1 MYSPPYSIGGHRSI
15 SHENRSVSRENR
27 SVARQI
33 TRQLSQDRTPRNMSH
48 GTFHRSSSQS
58 YGNSKDA
65 SRSDPRRRS
74 HSISHQVSRTISHDP
89 TCDICNDATSC
100 DKCRQGS
107 VGTSHSSSSDI
118 SRTFSHTMP
127 QSTSYTTYS
136 GGDSRIGSGDF
147 SKSFSQSLL
156 YGGSSHKDHEGSSN
170 DASNAMAESYSR
182 DFPQSTSYA
191 TRGGDSHHDSTDF
204 SQGRR
209 QSFLQSFHRSSYD
222 GHGDVPKALNF
233 APKSSSHMVSESFSP
248 DLPQSPSWEIRTDFN
263 PHGSGNNDTSHEA
276 CCDIC
281 SGGSSSSS
289 NEASNHVTH
298 VARDGGGGGGGGF
311 YEDWSNHSH
320 RPQSPTHD
328 RAHNIS
334 GIIVGDRSNKVTGDA
349 HKHKTRD
356 VDGPTSNTSGK
367 VSTTTHITSNNG
379 TPNVSGNTSPQ
390 GHPKRHDGPHGA
402 SRDVTNNN
410 SREQTDGSH
419 VVHHNHEHR
428 PSPKG
433 FLQGITEDS
442 ESTRSHSNESHS
454 HHHHHSKHSHRDG
467 GHNTVSGNPGSERNN
482 TTISHHNVPGS
493 NTHEHGHGHNHG
505 SHTITNTSRQ
515 NDTTNSRNDVPS
527 NNSSSQPGHTHG
539 GHTIINNSSTTNDTT
554 RSYNDVP
561 GNNSRPDGHNHNYTN
576 TDTSSWN
583 KDTTKTHHNVPGN
596 DPSPDHSHGGYTVIT
611 NSSGGGKDRPRSYQ
625 IAPGTTSILE
635 HGHNGKT
642 TTTTSSGNPKITGS
656 HKDMTGDTPHPGK
669 HHHTPSTGL
678 NGHPPVLHTT
688 EPTIPQKPSSQGPP
702 QLALPREVPQPA
714 TSRPSTSKGV
724 PSLPPISQLTA
735 SREVPPQPS
744 TSYPSTSQRVP
755 SQPLDS
761 QPPTSQVPS
770 SQAPPQ
776 AVAMQRSTGP
786 PPQGPPQEPP
796 TQPPAPR
803 EQPQGSP
810 PPGTSSHYVPEKD
823 PFNGPTYSE
832 TSHDHGES
840 DEHRRV
846 GKPITRHGWRRFLYG
861 WMIHIPAIILTAIIL
876 WLASRERYWYG
887 LTGPSRVRLSPKG
900 VEVFLLFAFK
910 IYEIFVILSLSAMAI
925 SMFRRRLIGGGVR
938 LGFLTGAYRVGD
950 FRYIFS
956 LPFWRHGFLSLSFWE
971 MMLALFVLF
980 ATIFSLLL
988 LPAAGALLL
997 PSLQWY
1003 GMNHNKAFG
1012 GVSAP
1017 LLYQTQ
1023 PDQVWPTLFTDGA
1036 PWNNTPVCV
1045 EAEGIYNAA
1054 CPAGGFTTV
1063 WNWAKGYSTTGLQ
1076 DTVTFSS
1083 PSTNLSRQLMVT
1095 EVTADSDTRD
1105 PPVLSTTP
1113 SHHFNINFGL
1123 VKNYIENGNTITEDD
1138 SQYRL
1143 STRRVNAQNPDSS
1156 SPIYQPFIQSLCN
1169 VVPKSDVIA
1178 NNGSLVYPI
1187 SSLNCFGDA
1196 TCLQMKR
1203 ASPARSL
1210 DVSAWDSEECHLQ
1223 LITTDFFVF
1232 QNGTPIIEVAGQL
1245 PDVNGDYRK
1254 DRLFSCTMLATWVA
1268 AEVSTDSSECGALV
1282 SDLNDPETM
1291 IETYQKASFSGNSEG
1306 YVMKFDPSWFQY
1318 LSPVSFA
1325 SSVAF
1330 NGSDA
1335 LRYYNPPESLVRNFV
1350 DAEVA
1355 QNITNPRITNS
1366 TIDSARAEVFLAKVF
1381 GVYLTDAIARTG
1393 SSSTALIRSES
1404 GQSANQLP
1412 VANSNVQ
1419 SNVHFSIKGGTPA
1432 NETTGPTVVK
1442 HISGRAAQDDL
1453 LSESM
1458 GFDFGVE
1465 RYGWGTGKPSRALA
1479 FGKAI
1484 LYMYLAVLILYL
1496 LTVIGGLILE
1506 LCGLYPNMRVLS
1518 IVPWWDLQ
1526 GLLVLAMRTP
1536 PPGDGDFA
1544 DAGAGI
1550 TSSHLWKKRVRAMA
1564 DLEHNVQLVY
1574 NDDTV
1579 RDELDKTGKV
1589 KYF

>member
-1 MYSPPYSIGGHRSI
+1 
-15 SHENRSVSRENR
+15 
-27 SVARQI
+27 
-33 TRQLSQDRTPRNMSH
+33 MSH
-48 GTFHRSSSQS
+48 GTSHRSSSQS

-107 VGTSHSSSSDI
+107 IGTSHSSSSDV

-170 DASNAMAESYSR
+170 NASNAMAESYSR

-204 SQGRR
+204 SPGRR

-298 VARDGGGGGGGGF
+298 VSRDGGGGGGGGF

-334 GIIVGDRSNKVTGDA
+334 GIIVGDRSKKVTGDA

-356 VDGPTSNTSGK
+356 VDGPTSNTSGN
-367 VSTTTHITSNNG
+367 VSTTTHTTSNNG
-379 TPNVSGNTSPQ
+379 TPNVSGNTSTH
-390 GHPKRHDGPHGA
+390 GHPKRHGGPHGA

-410 SREQTDGSH
+410 SREQTD
-419 VVHHNHEHR
+419 E
-428 PSPKG
+428 
-433 FLQGITEDS
+433 
-442 ESTRSHSNESHS
+442 
-454 HHHHHSKHSHRDG
+454 
-467 GHNTVSGNPGSERNN
+467 
-482 TTISHHNVPGS
+482 
-493 NTHEHGHGHNHG
+493 
-505 SHTITNTSRQ
+505 
-515 NDTTNSRNDVPS
+515 
-527 NNSSSQPGHTHG
+527 
-539 GHTIINNSSTTNDTT
+539 
-554 RSYNDVP
+554 
-561 GNNSRPDGHNHNYTN
+561 
-576 TDTSSWN
+576 
-583 KDTTKTHHNVPGN
+583 
-596 DPSPDHSHGGYTVIT
+596 
-611 NSSGGGKDRPRSYQ
+611 
-625 IAPGTTSILE
+625 
-635 HGHNGKT
+635 
-642 TTTTSSGNPKITGS
+642 
-656 HKDMTGDTPHPGK
+656 
-669 HHHTPSTGL
+669 
-678 NGHPPVLHTT
+678 
-688 EPTIPQKPSSQGPP
+688 
-702 QLALPREVPQPA
+702 
-714 TSRPSTSKGV
+714 
-724 PSLPPISQLTA
+724 
-735 SREVPPQPS
+735 
-744 TSYPSTSQRVP
+744 
-755 SQPLDS
+755 
-761 QPPTSQVPS
+761 
-770 SQAPPQ
+770 
-776 AVAMQRSTGP
+776 
-786 PPQGPPQEPP
+786 
-796 TQPPAPR
+796 
-803 EQPQGSP
+803 
-810 PPGTSSHYVPEKD
+810 GTSSHYVPEKD

-846 GKPITRHGWRRFLYG
+846 GKPITRHGWRRFLHG

-1083 PSTNLSRQLMVT
+1083 PSTNLSRQLMIT
-1095 EVTADSDTRD
+1095 EVTGDPDTRD

-1178 NNGSLVYPI
+1178 NNGSLVYPM

-1268 AEVSTDSSECGALV
+1268 AEVSTDSSECGGLV

-1355 QNITNPRITNS
+1355 QNITNTRITNS

-1412 VANSNVQ
+1412 VVNSNVQ
-1419 SNVHFSIKGGTPA
+1419 SNVHFNIKGGTPA

-1442 HISGRAAQDDL
+1442 HISSRAAQDDL

-1465 RYGWGTGKPSRALA
+1465 RYGWGTGKPSRALE

-1484 LYMYLAVLILYL
+1484 LYMYFAVLILYL
-1496 LTVIGGLILE
+1496 LTVMAGLILE

-1536 PPGDGDFA
+1536 RPGDGDFA

>member
-48 GTFHRSSSQS
+48 GTSHRSSSQS

-107 VGTSHSSSSDI
+107 VGTSHSSSSDV

-191 TRGGDSHHDSTDF
+191 TRGGNSHHDSTDF

-263 PHGSGNNDTSHEA
+263 RHGSGNNDTSHEA

-281 SGGSSSSS
+281 SGGSSSIS

-298 VARDGGGGGGGGF
+298 VSRDGGGGGGGGF
-311 YEDWSNHSH
+311 CEDWSNHSH

-367 VSTTTHITSNNG
+367 VSITTHTTSNNG
-379 TPNVSGNTSPQ
+379 TPNVSGNTSTH
-390 GHPKRHDGPHGA
+390 GHPKRHDGPHVA

-410 SREQTDGSH
+410 SREQTDGGH

-482 TTISHHNVPGS
+482 TAISHHNVTGS

-505 SHTITNTSRQ
+505 THTITNTSRQ
-515 NDTTNSRNDVPS
+515 NDTTNSRNEVPS
-527 NNSSSQPGHTHG
+527 NSSSSQRGHTHG

-561 GNNSRPDGHNHNYTN
+561 GNNTRPDGHNHNYTN

-583 KDTTKTHHNVPGN
+583 KETTKTHHNVPGN

-611 NSSGGGKDRPRSYQ
+611 NSSGGGYLLNRWILNLQLPKYHRLRRHLKQSPCQDQQDLHLKGRPKSLLL
-625 IAPGTTSILE
+625 S
-635 HGHNGKT
+635 
-642 TTTTSSGNPKITGS
+642 
-656 HKDMTGDTPHPGK
+656 
-669 HHHTPSTGL
+669 
-678 NGHPPVLHTT
+678 
-688 EPTIPQKPSSQGPP
+688 P
-702 QLALPREVPQPA
+702 QLLEDSP
-714 TSRPSTSKGV
+714 KG
-724 PSLPPISQLTA
+724 PH
-735 SREVPPQPS
+735 
-744 TSYPSTSQRVP
+744 
-755 SQPLDS
+755 
-761 QPPTSQVPS
+761 
-770 SQAPPQ
+770 
-776 AVAMQRSTGP
+776 
-786 PPQGPPQEPP
+786 PQEPP
-796 TQPPAPR
+796 PTTFLRRIPSTAQLTVRPAMTT
-803 EQPQGSP
+803 ENQ
-810 PPGTSSHYVPEKD
+810 TS
-823 PFNGPTYSE
+823 
-832 TSHDHGES
+832 
-840 DEHRRV
+840 
-846 GKPITRHGWRRFLYG
+846 
-861 WMIHIPAIILTAIIL
+861 TAE
-876 WLASRERYWYG
+876 ERYWYG
-887 LTGPSRVRLSPKG
+887 LAGPSRVRLSPKG

-1083 PSTNLSRQLMVT
+1083 PSTNLSRQLMIT

-1123 VKNYIENGNTITEDD
+1123 VKNYMENGNTITEDD

-1282 SDLNDPETM
+1282 SDLNDPKAM
-1291 IETYQKASFSGNSEG
+1291 IETYQKTSFSGNSEG

-1366 TIDSARAEVFLAKVF
+1366 TIDSTRAEVFLAKVF

-1412 VANSNVQ
+1412 VVNSNVQ
-1419 SNVHFSIKGGTPA
+1419 SNVHFNIKGGTTA
-1432 NETTGPTVVK
+1432 NETTGPTIVK
-1442 HISGRAAQDDL
+1442 HINARAAQDDL

-1465 RYGWGTGKPSRALA
+1465 RYGWGTGKPSRALE

-1484 LYMYLAVLILYL
+1484 LYMYFAVLILYL
-1496 LTVIGGLILE
+1496 LTVMGGLILE

-1544 DAGAGI
+1544 DAGAGV
-1550 TSSHLWKKRVRAMA
+1550 TSSHVWKKRVRAMA
-1564 DLEHNVQLVY
+1564 DLEHNVRLVY

>member
-48 GTFHRSSSQS
+48 GTSHRSSSQS

-156 YGGSSHKDHEGSSN
+156 YGGSSHKEHGGSSN
-170 DASNAMAESYSR
+170 DNSNAMTESYSR

-191 TRGGDSHHDSTDF
+191 TRSGDSHHDSTDF

-222 GHGDVPKALNF
+222 GHGDVPKALNY
-233 APKSSSHMVSESFSP
+233 APKNSSHLVSESFSP
-248 DLPQSPSWEIRTDFN
+248 DLPQSPSWEIRTDIN
-263 PHGSGNNDTSHEA
+263 RHGSSNDTSHEA

-281 SGGSSSSS
+281 SGGSS
-289 NEASNHVTH
+289 
-298 VARDGGGGGGGGF
+298 
-311 YEDWSNHSH
+311 
-320 RPQSPTHD
+320 
-328 RAHNIS
+328 NIS
-334 GIIVGDRSNKVTGDA
+334 GITVGDRSAKVTGDA
-349 HKHKTRD
+349 PKHKTRG
-356 VDGPTSNTSGK
+356 VDGPTGNTSGK
-367 VSTTTHITSNNG
+367 VSTTTHTTSNNAP
-379 TPNVSGNTSPQ
+379 TNVFGNTST
-390 GHPKRHDGPHGA
+390 HDHTARHDGPHGA
-402 SRDVTNNN
+402 SREVTNNN
-410 SREQTDGSH
+410 SREQTTGGH
-419 VVHHNHEHR
+419 VGHHNHEHR
-428 PSPKG
+428 PAPKG

-442 ESTRSHSNESHS
+442 ESNRSHSNGSHI
-454 HHHHHSKHSHRDG
+454 HHHSKHSHRDG
-467 GHNTVSGNPGSERNN
+467 DHGTVSGNPGSERSN
-482 TTISHHNVPGS
+482 TTNSHHNVPTS
-493 NTHEHGHGHNHG
+493 NTHQHGHGHNHG

-515 NDTTNSRNDVPS
+515 NDTTKSRNDVTG
-527 NNSSSQPGHTHG
+527 NNSSFQHGHTHG
-539 GHTIINNSSTTNDTT
+539 GHTIINNSSTNNDTT
-554 RSYNDVP
+554 RSFNDVLGSNP
-561 GNNSRPDGHNHNYTN
+561 RPDGHDHNYTN
-576 TDTSSWN
+576 IDTSSWN

-596 DPSPDHSHGGYTVIT
+596 NPSPDHSHSGHTVII
-611 NSSGGGKDRPRSYQ
+611 NSSGGKDRPRSYQ
-625 IAPGTTSILE
+625 IAPGTITSSE
-635 HGHNGKT
+635 PGHNGKT
-642 TTTTSSGNPKITGS
+642 TSSHTDI
-656 HKDMTGDTPHPGK
+656 TGDTPHSGK

-678 NGHPPVLHTT
+678 NGHPTVLHTS
-688 EPTIPQKPSSQGPP
+688 EPTVPQKPSSQRPP
-702 QLALPREVPQPA
+702 QLALGREVPQPA

-724 PSLPPISQLTA
+724 PSLPLISQLTA

-744 TSYPSTSQRVP
+744 TSYPSTSQGVP
-755 SQPLDS
+755 SQPLES

-776 AVAMQRSTGP
+776 AVSMQRSTGP

-796 TQPPAPR
+796 TQPPASR
-803 EQPQGSP
+803 GQPQGSP
-810 PPGTSSHYVPEKD
+810 PQGTSSHYVHEKD
-823 PFNGPTYSE
+823 RFNSPTFSE
-832 TSHDHGES
+832 TSHNHRES

-846 GKPITRHGWRRFLYG
+846 GKPITRHGWRRFLNG

-887 LTGPSRVRLSPKG
+887 LAGPSRVRLSPKG

-971 MMLALFVLF
+971 TMLALFVLF

-1003 GMNHNKAFG
+1003 DMNHNKAFG

-1036 PWNNTPVCV
+1036 PWNNTSVCV

-1054 CPAGGFTTV
+1054 CPGGGFTTV

-1083 PSTNLSRQLMVT
+1083 PSTNLSRQLMIT
-1095 EVTADSDTRD
+1095 KVTADPDTRD

-1268 AEVSTDSSECGALV
+1268 ADVSTDSSECGGLV

-1291 IETYQKASFSGNSEG
+1291 IETYQKTSFSGNSEG

-1412 VANSNVQ
+1412 VVNSNVQ

-1432 NETTGPTVVK
+1432 NETTGSTVVK
-1442 HISGRAAQDDL
+1442 HISARAAQDDL

-1465 RYGWGTGKPSRALA
+1465 RYGWGTGKPSRALE

-1484 LYMYLAVLILYL
+1484 LYMYFAVLILYL

-1544 DAGAGI
+1544 DAGAGV
-1550 TSSHLWKKRVRAMA
+1550 TSSHVWRKRVRAKA

-1579 RDELDKTGKV
+1579 RD
-1589 KYF
+1589 

>member
-1 MYSPPYSIGGHRSI
+1 
-15 SHENRSVSRENR
+15 
-27 SVARQI
+27 
-33 TRQLSQDRTPRNMSH
+33 MSH
-48 GTFHRSSSQS
+48 GTSHRSSSQS

-107 VGTSHSSSSDI
+107 VGTSHSSSSDV

-191 TRGGDSHHDSTDF
+191 TRGENSHHDSTDF

-209 QSFLQSFHRSSYD
+209 QSFLQSFHRS
-222 GHGDVPKALNF
+222 
-233 APKSSSHMVSESFSP
+233 
-248 DLPQSPSWEIRTDFN
+248 
-263 PHGSGNNDTSHEA
+263 
-276 CCDIC
+276 
-281 SGGSSSSS
+281 
-289 NEASNHVTH
+289 
-298 VARDGGGGGGGGF
+298 
-311 YEDWSNHSH
+311 
-320 RPQSPTHD
+320 
-328 RAHNIS
+328 
-334 GIIVGDRSNKVTGDA
+334 
-349 HKHKTRD
+349 
-356 VDGPTSNTSGK
+356 
-367 VSTTTHITSNNG
+367 
-379 TPNVSGNTSPQ
+379 
-390 GHPKRHDGPHGA
+390 
-402 SRDVTNNN
+402 
-410 SREQTDGSH
+410 
-419 VVHHNHEHR
+419 
-428 PSPKG
+428 
-433 FLQGITEDS
+433 
-442 ESTRSHSNESHS
+442 
-454 HHHHHSKHSHRDG
+454 
-467 GHNTVSGNPGSERNN
+467 
-482 TTISHHNVPGS
+482 
-493 NTHEHGHGHNHG
+493 
-505 SHTITNTSRQ
+505 
-515 NDTTNSRNDVPS
+515 
-527 NNSSSQPGHTHG
+527 
-539 GHTIINNSSTTNDTT
+539 
-554 RSYNDVP
+554 YNDVP
-561 GNNSRPDGHNHNYTN
+561 GNNTRPDGHNHNYTD

-596 DPSPDHSHGGYTVIT
+596 DPSPDHIHGGYTVIT
-611 NSSGGGKDRPRSYQ
+611 NSSGG
-625 IAPGTTSILE
+625 
-635 HGHNGKT
+635 
-642 TTTTSSGNPKITGS
+642 
-656 HKDMTGDTPHPGK
+656 
-669 HHHTPSTGL
+669 
-678 NGHPPVLHTT
+678 
-688 EPTIPQKPSSQGPP
+688 
-702 QLALPREVPQPA
+702 
-714 TSRPSTSKGV
+714 
-724 PSLPPISQLTA
+724 
-735 SREVPPQPS
+735 
-744 TSYPSTSQRVP
+744 
-755 SQPLDS
+755 
-761 QPPTSQVPS
+761 
-770 SQAPPQ
+770 
-776 AVAMQRSTGP
+776 
-786 PPQGPPQEPP
+786 
-796 TQPPAPR
+796 
-803 EQPQGSP
+803 
-810 PPGTSSHYVPEKD
+810 GTSSHYVPEKD

-846 GKPITRHGWRRFLYG
+846 GKPITRHGWRRFLHG

-956 LPFWRHGFLSLSFWE
+956 LPFWRHGLFSLSFWE

-1203 ASPARSL
+1203 TSPARSL

-1268 AEVSTDSSECGALV
+1268 ADVSTDSSECGGLV
-1282 SDLNDPETM
+1282 SDLNDPEAM
-1291 IETYQKASFSGNSEG
+1291 IETYQKTSFNGNSEG

-1419 SNVHFSIKGGTPA
+1419 SNVHFNIKGGTPA

-1442 HISGRAAQDDL
+1442 HINARAAQDDL

-1465 RYGWGTGKPSRALA
+1465 RYGWGTGKPSRALE

-1484 LYMYLAVLILYL
+1484 LYMYFAVLILYL
-1496 LTVIGGLILE
+1496 LTVIGGVILE

-1536 PPGDGDFA
+1536 PPGDEDFA
-1544 DAGAGI
+1544 DAGAGVI
-1550 TSSHLWKKRVRAMA
+1550 SSHVWKKRVRAMA

>member
-1 MYSPPYSIGGHRSI
+1 
-15 SHENRSVSRENR
+15 
-27 SVARQI
+27 
-33 TRQLSQDRTPRNMSH
+33 MSH
-48 GTFHRSSSQS
+48 RTSHRSSSQS

-107 VGTSHSSSSDI
+107 VGTSHSSSSDV

-156 YGGSSHKDHEGSSN
+156 YGGSSHKEHGDSSN
-170 DASNAMAESYSR
+170 DNSNAMTESYSR

-191 TRGGDSHHDSTDF
+191 TRSGDSHHDSTDF

-209 QSFLQSFHRSSYD
+209 QSFLQSFH
-222 GHGDVPKALNF
+222 
-233 APKSSSHMVSESFSP
+233 
-248 DLPQSPSWEIRTDFN
+248 
-263 PHGSGNNDTSHEA
+263 
-276 CCDIC
+276 
-281 SGGSSSSS
+281 
-289 NEASNHVTH
+289 
-298 VARDGGGGGGGGF
+298 
-311 YEDWSNHSH
+311 
-320 RPQSPTHD
+320 
-328 RAHNIS
+328 
-334 GIIVGDRSNKVTGDA
+334 
-349 HKHKTRD
+349 
-356 VDGPTSNTSGK
+356 
-367 VSTTTHITSNNG
+367 
-379 TPNVSGNTSPQ
+379 
-390 GHPKRHDGPHGA
+390 
-402 SRDVTNNN
+402 
-410 SREQTDGSH
+410 
-419 VVHHNHEHR
+419 
-428 PSPKG
+428 
-433 FLQGITEDS
+433 
-442 ESTRSHSNESHS
+442 
-454 HHHHHSKHSHRDG
+454 
-467 GHNTVSGNPGSERNN
+467 
-482 TTISHHNVPGS
+482 
-493 NTHEHGHGHNHG
+493 
-505 SHTITNTSRQ
+505 
-515 NDTTNSRNDVPS
+515 
-527 NNSSSQPGHTHG
+527 
-539 GHTIINNSSTTNDTT
+539 

-583 KDTTKTHHNVPGN
+583 KDTTKTNHNVPGN

-611 NSSGGGKDRPRSYQ
+611 NSS
-625 IAPGTTSILE
+625 
-635 HGHNGKT
+635 
-642 TTTTSSGNPKITGS
+642 
-656 HKDMTGDTPHPGK
+656 
-669 HHHTPSTGL
+669 
-678 NGHPPVLHTT
+678 
-688 EPTIPQKPSSQGPP
+688 
-702 QLALPREVPQPA
+702 
-714 TSRPSTSKGV
+714 
-724 PSLPPISQLTA
+724 
-735 SREVPPQPS
+735 
-744 TSYPSTSQRVP
+744 
-755 SQPLDS
+755 
-761 QPPTSQVPS
+761 
-770 SQAPPQ
+770 
-776 AVAMQRSTGP
+776 
-786 PPQGPPQEPP
+786 
-796 TQPPAPR
+796 
-803 EQPQGSP
+803 
-810 PPGTSSHYVPEKD
+810 GTSSHYVPEKD

-846 GKPITRHGWRRFLYG
+846 GKPITRHGWRRFLHG

-956 LPFWRHGFLSLSFWE
+956 LPFWSHGFLSLSFWE

-1003 GMNHNKAFG
+1003 GMDHNKAFG
-1012 GVSAP
+1012 GVTAP

-1083 PSTNLSRQLMVT
+1083 PSTNLSRQLMIT
-1095 EVTADSDTRD
+1095 EVTADPDTRD

-1123 VKNYIENGNTITEDD
+1123 VKNYIENGNTITEED

-1143 STRRVNAQNPDSS
+1143 STRRVNSQNPDSS

-1268 AEVSTDSSECGALV
+1268 ADISTDSSECGGLV
-1282 SDLNDPETM
+1282 SDLNDPEAM
-1291 IETYQKASFSGNSEG
+1291 IETYQKTSFSGNSEG

-1404 GQSANQLP
+1404 SQSANQLP
-1412 VANSNVQ
+1412 VVNSNVQ

-1432 NETTGPTVVK
+1432 NETTGPKVVK

-1453 LSESM
+1453 LLESM

-1465 RYGWGTGKPSRALA
+1465 RYGWGTGKPTRALE

-1484 LYMYLAVLILYL
+1484 LYMYFAVLILYL

-1506 LCGLYPNMRVLS
+1506 LCGLYPNTRVLS

-1536 PPGDGDFA
+1536 SPGDGDFA
-1544 DAGAGI
+1544 DTGAGVS
-1550 TSSHLWKKRVRAMA
+1550 SSHVWKKRVRAMA

-1574 NDDTV
+1574 NDETV
-1579 RDELDKTGKV
+1579 RDNLDNTGKV
-1589 KYF
+1589 EYF

>member
-15 SHENRSVSRENR
+15 SHENRCVSRENR

-48 GTFHRSSSQS
+48 GTSHRSSSQS

-156 YGGSSHKDHEGSSN
+156 YGGSSHKEHGGSSN
-170 DASNAMAESYSR
+170 DNSNAMTESYSR

-191 TRGGDSHHDSTDF
+191 TRSGDSHHDSTDF

-222 GHGDVPKALNF
+222 GHGDVPKALNY
-233 APKSSSHMVSESFSP
+233 APKNSSHLVSESFSP
-248 DLPQSPSWEIRTDFN
+248 DLPQSPSWEIRTDIN
-263 PHGSGNNDTSHEA
+263 RHGSSNDTSHEA

-281 SGGSSSSS
+281 SGGSS
-289 NEASNHVTH
+289 
-298 VARDGGGGGGGGF
+298 
-311 YEDWSNHSH
+311 
-320 RPQSPTHD
+320 
-328 RAHNIS
+328 NIS
-334 GIIVGDRSNKVTGDA
+334 GITVGDRSAKVTGDA
-349 HKHKTRD
+349 PKHKTRG
-356 VDGPTSNTSGK
+356 VDGPTGNTSGK
-367 VSTTTHITSNNG
+367 VSTTTHTTSNNAP
-379 TPNVSGNTSPQ
+379 TNVFGNTST
-390 GHPKRHDGPHGA
+390 HDHTARHDGPHGA
-402 SRDVTNNN
+402 SREVTNNN
-410 SREQTDGSH
+410 SREQTTGGH
-419 VVHHNHEHR
+419 VGHHNHEHR
-428 PSPKG
+428 PAPKG

-442 ESTRSHSNESHS
+442 EN
-454 HHHHHSKHSHRDG
+454 
-467 GHNTVSGNPGSERNN
+467 
-482 TTISHHNVPGS
+482 
-493 NTHEHGHGHNHG
+493 
-505 SHTITNTSRQ
+505 
-515 NDTTNSRNDVPS
+515 
-527 NNSSSQPGHTHG
+527 
-539 GHTIINNSSTTNDTT
+539 
-554 RSYNDVP
+554 
-561 GNNSRPDGHNHNYTN
+561 
-576 TDTSSWN
+576 
-583 KDTTKTHHNVPGN
+583 
-596 DPSPDHSHGGYTVIT
+596 
-611 NSSGGGKDRPRSYQ
+611 
-625 IAPGTTSILE
+625 
-635 HGHNGKT
+635 
-642 TTTTSSGNPKITGS
+642 
-656 HKDMTGDTPHPGK
+656 
-669 HHHTPSTGL
+669 
-678 NGHPPVLHTT
+678 
-688 EPTIPQKPSSQGPP
+688 
-702 QLALPREVPQPA
+702 
-714 TSRPSTSKGV
+714 
-724 PSLPPISQLTA
+724 
-735 SREVPPQPS
+735 
-744 TSYPSTSQRVP
+744 
-755 SQPLDS
+755 
-761 QPPTSQVPS
+761 
-770 SQAPPQ
+770 
-776 AVAMQRSTGP
+776 
-786 PPQGPPQEPP
+786 
-796 TQPPAPR
+796 
-803 EQPQGSP
+803 
-810 PPGTSSHYVPEKD
+810 
-823 PFNGPTYSE
+823 
-832 TSHDHGES
+832 
-840 DEHRRV
+840 EHRRV
-846 GKPITRHGWRRFLYG
+846 GKPITRHGWRRFLNG

-887 LTGPSRVRLSPKG
+887 LAGPSRVRLSPKG

-971 MMLALFVLF
+971 TMLALFVLF

-1003 GMNHNKAFG
+1003 DMNHNKAFG

-1036 PWNNTPVCV
+1036 PWNNTSVCV

-1054 CPAGGFTTV
+1054 CPGGGFTTV

-1083 PSTNLSRQLMVT
+1083 PSTNLSRQLMIT
-1095 EVTADSDTRD
+1095 KVTADPDTRD

-1268 AEVSTDSSECGALV
+1268 ADVSTDSSECGGLV

-1291 IETYQKASFSGNSEG
+1291 IETYQKTSFSGNSEG

-1412 VANSNVQ
+1412 VVNSNVQ

-1432 NETTGPTVVK
+1432 NETTGSTVVK
-1442 HISGRAAQDDL
+1442 HISARAAQDDL

-1465 RYGWGTGKPSRALA
+1465 RYGWGTGKPSRALE

-1484 LYMYLAVLILYL
+1484 LYMYFAVLILYL

-1544 DAGAGI
+1544 DAGAGV
-1550 TSSHLWKKRVRAMA
+1550 TSSHVWRKRVRAKA

-1579 RDELDKTGKV
+1579 RD
-1589 KYF
+1589 

>member
-1 MYSPPYSIGGHRSI
+1 
-15 SHENRSVSRENR
+15 
-27 SVARQI
+27 
-33 TRQLSQDRTPRNMSH
+33 MSH
-48 GTFHRSSSQS
+48 RTSHRSSSQS

-107 VGTSHSSSSDI
+107 VGTSHSSSSDV

-156 YGGSSHKDHEGSSN
+156 YGGSSHKEHGDSSN
-170 DASNAMAESYSR
+170 DNSNAMTESYSR

-191 TRGGDSHHDSTDF
+191 TRSGDSHHDSTDF

-209 QSFLQSFHRSSYD
+209 QSFLQSFH
-222 GHGDVPKALNF
+222 
-233 APKSSSHMVSESFSP
+233 
-248 DLPQSPSWEIRTDFN
+248 
-263 PHGSGNNDTSHEA
+263 
-276 CCDIC
+276 
-281 SGGSSSSS
+281 
-289 NEASNHVTH
+289 
-298 VARDGGGGGGGGF
+298 
-311 YEDWSNHSH
+311 
-320 RPQSPTHD
+320 
-328 RAHNIS
+328 
-334 GIIVGDRSNKVTGDA
+334 
-349 HKHKTRD
+349 
-356 VDGPTSNTSGK
+356 
-367 VSTTTHITSNNG
+367 
-379 TPNVSGNTSPQ
+379 
-390 GHPKRHDGPHGA
+390 
-402 SRDVTNNN
+402 
-410 SREQTDGSH
+410 
-419 VVHHNHEHR
+419 
-428 PSPKG
+428 
-433 FLQGITEDS
+433 
-442 ESTRSHSNESHS
+442 
-454 HHHHHSKHSHRDG
+454 
-467 GHNTVSGNPGSERNN
+467 
-482 TTISHHNVPGS
+482 
-493 NTHEHGHGHNHG
+493 
-505 SHTITNTSRQ
+505 
-515 NDTTNSRNDVPS
+515 
-527 NNSSSQPGHTHG
+527 
-539 GHTIINNSSTTNDTT
+539 

-583 KDTTKTHHNVPGN
+583 KDTTKTNHNVPGN

-611 NSSGGGKDRPRSYQ
+611 NSS
-625 IAPGTTSILE
+625 
-635 HGHNGKT
+635 
-642 TTTTSSGNPKITGS
+642 
-656 HKDMTGDTPHPGK
+656 
-669 HHHTPSTGL
+669 
-678 NGHPPVLHTT
+678 
-688 EPTIPQKPSSQGPP
+688 
-702 QLALPREVPQPA
+702 
-714 TSRPSTSKGV
+714 
-724 PSLPPISQLTA
+724 
-735 SREVPPQPS
+735 
-744 TSYPSTSQRVP
+744 
-755 SQPLDS
+755 
-761 QPPTSQVPS
+761 
-770 SQAPPQ
+770 
-776 AVAMQRSTGP
+776 
-786 PPQGPPQEPP
+786 
-796 TQPPAPR
+796 
-803 EQPQGSP
+803 
-810 PPGTSSHYVPEKD
+810 GTSSHYVPEKD

-846 GKPITRHGWRRFLYG
+846 GKPITRHGWRRFLHG

-1003 GMNHNKAFG
+1003 GMDHNKAFG
-1012 GVSAP
+1012 GVTAP

-1036 PWNNTPVCV
+1036 PWNKTPVCV

-1083 PSTNLSRQLMVT
+1083 PSTNLSRQLMIT
-1095 EVTADSDTRD
+1095 EVTADPDTRD

-1123 VKNYIENGNTITEDD
+1123 VKNYIENGNTITEED

-1143 STRRVNAQNPDSS
+1143 STRRVNSQNPDSS

-1268 AEVSTDSSECGALV
+1268 ADISTDSSECGGLV
-1282 SDLNDPETM
+1282 SDLNDPEAM
-1291 IETYQKASFSGNSEG
+1291 IETYQKTSFSGNSEG

-1355 QNITNPRITNS
+1355 QNITNPRLTNS

-1404 GQSANQLP
+1404 SQSANQLP
-1412 VANSNVQ
+1412 VVNSNVQ

-1453 LSESM
+1453 LLESM

-1465 RYGWGTGKPSRALA
+1465 RYGWGTGKPTRALE

-1484 LYMYLAVLILYL
+1484 LYMYFAVLILYL

-1506 LCGLYPNMRVLS
+1506 LCGLYPNTRVLS

-1536 PPGDGDFA
+1536 SPGDGDFA
-1544 DAGAGI
+1544 DTGAGVS
-1550 TSSHLWKKRVRAMA
+1550 SSHVWKKRVRAMA

-1574 NDDTV
+1574 NDETV
-1579 RDELDKTGKV
+1579 RDNLDKTGKV
-1589 KYF
+1589 EYF

>member
-48 GTFHRSSSQS
+48 GTSHRSSSQS

-107 VGTSHSSSSDI
+107 VGTSHSSSSDV

-191 TRGGDSHHDSTDF
+191 TRGGNSHHDSTDF

-263 PHGSGNNDTSHEA
+263 RHGSGNNDTSHEA

-281 SGGSSSSS
+281 SGGSSSIS

-298 VARDGGGGGGGGF
+298 VSRDGGGGGGGGF
-311 YEDWSNHSH
+311 CEDWSNHSH

-367 VSTTTHITSNNG
+367 VSITTHTTSNNG
-379 TPNVSGNTSPQ
+379 TPNVSGNTSTH
-390 GHPKRHDGPHGA
+390 GHPKRHDGPHVA

-410 SREQTDGSH
+410 SREQTDGGH

-482 TTISHHNVPGS
+482 TAISHHNVTGS

-505 SHTITNTSRQ
+505 THTITNTSRQ
-515 NDTTNSRNDVPS
+515 NDTTNSRNEVPS
-527 NNSSSQPGHTHG
+527 NSSSSQRGHTHG

-561 GNNSRPDGHNHNYTN
+561 GNNTRPDGHNHNYTN

-583 KDTTKTHHNVPGN
+583 KETTKTHHNVPGN

-611 NSSGGGKDRPRSYQ
+611 NSSGGG
-625 IAPGTTSILE
+625 
-635 HGHNGKT
+635 
-642 TTTTSSGNPKITGS
+642 
-656 HKDMTGDTPHPGK
+656 
-669 HHHTPSTGL
+669 
-678 NGHPPVLHTT
+678 
-688 EPTIPQKPSSQGPP
+688 
-702 QLALPREVPQPA
+702 
-714 TSRPSTSKGV
+714 
-724 PSLPPISQLTA
+724 
-735 SREVPPQPS
+735 
-744 TSYPSTSQRVP
+744 
-755 SQPLDS
+755 
-761 QPPTSQVPS
+761 
-770 SQAPPQ
+770 
-776 AVAMQRSTGP
+776 P
-786 PPQGPPQEPP
+786 PPQGPPQESP

-803 EQPQGSP
+803 GQPQGSP

-846 GKPITRHGWRRFLYG
+846 GKPITRHGWRRFLHG

-887 LTGPSRVRLSPKG
+887 LAGPSRVRLSPKG

-1083 PSTNLSRQLMVT
+1083 PSTNLSRQLMIT

-1123 VKNYIENGNTITEDD
+1123 VKNYMENGNTITEDD

-1282 SDLNDPETM
+1282 SDLNDPKAM
-1291 IETYQKASFSGNSEG
+1291 IETYQKTSFSGNSEG

-1366 TIDSARAEVFLAKVF
+1366 TIDSTRAEVFLAKVF

-1412 VANSNVQ
+1412 VVNSNVQ
-1419 SNVHFSIKGGTPA
+1419 SNVHFNIKGGTTA
-1432 NETTGPTVVK
+1432 NETTGPTIVK
-1442 HISGRAAQDDL
+1442 HINARAAQDDL

-1465 RYGWGTGKPSRALA
+1465 RYGWGTGKPSRALE

-1484 LYMYLAVLILYL
+1484 LYMYFAVLILYL
-1496 LTVIGGLILE
+1496 LTVMGGLILE

-1544 DAGAGI
+1544 DAGAGV
-1550 TSSHLWKKRVRAMA
+1550 TSSHVWKKRVRAMA
-1564 DLEHNVQLVY
+1564 DLEHNVRLVY

>member
-33 TRQLSQDRTPRNMSH
+33 TRQITRQLSQDRTPRNMSH
-48 GTFHRSSSQS
+48 GTSHRSSSQS

-107 VGTSHSSSSDI
+107 VGTSHSSSSDV

-191 TRGGDSHHDSTDF
+191 TRGGNSHHDSTDF

-263 PHGSGNNDTSHEA
+263 RHGSGNNDTSHEA

-281 SGGSSSSS
+281 SGGSSSIS

-298 VARDGGGGGGGGF
+298 VSRDGGGGGGGGF
-311 YEDWSNHSH
+311 CEDWSNHSH

-367 VSTTTHITSNNG
+367 VSTTTHTTSNNG
-379 TPNVSGNTSPQ
+379 TPNVSGNTSTH

-410 SREQTDGSH
+410 SREQTDGGH

-482 TTISHHNVPGS
+482 TAISHHNVTGS

-505 SHTITNTSRQ
+505 THTITNTSRQ
-515 NDTTNSRNDVPS
+515 NDTTNSRNEVPS
-527 NNSSSQPGHTHG
+527 NSSSSQRGHTHG

-561 GNNSRPDGHNHNYTN
+561 GNNTRPDGHNHNYTN

-583 KDTTKTHHNVPGN
+583 KETTKTHHNVPGN

-611 NSSGGGKDRPRSYQ
+611 NSSGGG
-625 IAPGTTSILE
+625 
-635 HGHNGKT
+635 
-642 TTTTSSGNPKITGS
+642 
-656 HKDMTGDTPHPGK
+656 
-669 HHHTPSTGL
+669 
-678 NGHPPVLHTT
+678 
-688 EPTIPQKPSSQGPP
+688 
-702 QLALPREVPQPA
+702 
-714 TSRPSTSKGV
+714 
-724 PSLPPISQLTA
+724 
-735 SREVPPQPS
+735 
-744 TSYPSTSQRVP
+744 
-755 SQPLDS
+755 
-761 QPPTSQVPS
+761 
-770 SQAPPQ
+770 
-776 AVAMQRSTGP
+776 P
-786 PPQGPPQEPP
+786 PPQGPPQESP

-803 EQPQGSP
+803 GQPQGSP

-846 GKPITRHGWRRFLYG
+846 GKPITRHGWRRFLHG

-887 LTGPSRVRLSPKG
+887 LAGPSRVRLSPKG

-1083 PSTNLSRQLMVT
+1083 PSTNLSRQLMIT

-1123 VKNYIENGNTITEDD
+1123 VKNYMENGNTITEDD

-1282 SDLNDPETM
+1282 SDLNDPKAM
-1291 IETYQKASFSGNSEG
+1291 IETYQKTSFSGNSEG

-1366 TIDSARAEVFLAKVF
+1366 TIDSTRAEVFLAKVF

-1412 VANSNVQ
+1412 VVNSNVQ
-1419 SNVHFSIKGGTPA
+1419 SNVHFNIKGGTTA
-1432 NETTGPTVVK
+1432 NETTGPTIVK
-1442 HISGRAAQDDL
+1442 HINARAAQDDL

-1465 RYGWGTGKPSRALA
+1465 RYGWGTGKPSRALE

-1484 LYMYLAVLILYL
+1484 LYMYFAVLILYL
-1496 LTVIGGLILE
+1496 LTVMGGLILE

-1544 DAGAGI
+1544 DAGAGV
-1550 TSSHLWKKRVRAMA
+1550 TSSHVWKKRVRAMA
-1564 DLEHNVQLVY
+1564 DLEHNVRLVY

>member
-33 TRQLSQDRTPRNMSH
+33 TRELSQDGNHRTPRNMSH
-48 GTFHRSSSQS
+48 GTSHRSSSQS

-156 YGGSSHKDHEGSSN
+156 YGGSSHKDHGGSSN
-170 DASNAMAESYSR
+170 DNSNAMTESYSR

-191 TRGGDSHHDSTDF
+191 TRSGDSHHDSTDF
-204 SQGRR
+204 SQGGRH
-209 QSFLQSFHRSSYD
+209 SFLQSFHRSSYD
-222 GHGDVPKALNF
+222 GHGDVPKALNY
-233 APKSSSHMVSESFSP
+233 APKNSSHMVSESFSP
-248 DLPQSPSWEIRTDFN
+248 DLPQSPSWEIRTDVN
-263 PHGSGNNDTSHEA
+263 RHGSGNNDTSHEA

-289 NEASNHVTH
+289 NEASNQVSHVS
-298 VARDGGGGGGGGF
+298 RNGGGGGEGGGGGF
-311 YEDWSNHSH
+311 YEDWSSHSH

-349 HKHKTRD
+349 PKHKTRD
-356 VDGPTSNTSGK
+356 IDGPMGNTSGR
-367 VSTTTHITSNNG
+367 VSTTTHTTSNNVP
-379 TPNVSGNTSPQ
+379 PNVSGNTST
-390 GHPKRHDGPHGA
+390 HDHTTRHDGPHGA
-402 SRDVTNNN
+402 SREVTNNN
-410 SREQTDGSH
+410 SREQTTGSH
-419 VVHHNHEHR
+419 VVNHTHEHR
-428 PSPKG
+428 PAPKG

-442 ESTRSHSNESHS
+442 ESIRSHSNGSHT
-454 HHHHHSKHSHRDG
+454 HHHSKHDHRGG
-467 GHNTVSGNPGSERNN
+467 GHTVVSRNHGSERDD
-482 TTISHHNVPGS
+482 TVRSHNSVPSS
-493 NTHEHGHGHNHG
+493 NSHEHGHGHNHG
-505 SHTITNTSRQ
+505 SHTITNNSSGH
-515 NDTTNSRNDVPS
+515 NDTTKTHNDIPG
-527 NNSSSQPGHTHG
+527 NNLSSGHRHNHG
-539 GHTIINNSSTTNDTT
+539 GHTIINNSSSHNDTT
-554 RSYNDVP
+554 RSYNNVP
-561 GNNSRPDGHNHNYTN
+561 NNNSGSDGHNHSYNN
-576 TDTSSWN
+576 TTTSSGG

-596 DPSPDHSHGGYTVIT
+596 NPSPEHGHGGHTVIT
-611 NSSGGGKDRPRSYQ
+611 NSSGGKDRPRSYQ
-625 IAPGTTSILE
+625 IAPGTTSSSDHE
-635 HGHNGKT
+635 HNRGGT
-642 TTTTSSGNPKITGS
+642 TTIATSSGHPKNTGS
-656 HKDMTGDTPHPGK
+656 HTGITGDTPHSGK

-678 NGHPPVLHTT
+678 NGHPTHLDKYLLNHRLHTLPLLKEYLLNRWILNLQLSKYHRLRRPLRQSPCKDQQDLHLKDRPKSLLHSLQLLEGSPKGLHPK
-688 EPTIPQKPSSQGPP
+688 EP
-702 QLALPREVPQPA
+702 
-714 TSRPSTSKGV
+714 
-724 PSLPPISQLTA
+724 
-735 SREVPPQPS
+735 
-744 TSYPSTSQRVP
+744 
-755 SQPLDS
+755 
-761 QPPTSQVPS
+761 PPTTSL
-770 SQAPPQ
+770 
-776 AVAMQRSTGP
+776 RRITSTA
-786 PPQGPPQEPP
+786 QHS
-796 TQPPAPR
+796 A
-803 EQPQGSP
+803 S
-810 PPGTSSHYVPEKD
+810 
-823 PFNGPTYSE
+823 
-832 TSHDHGES
+832 
-840 DEHRRV
+840 
-846 GKPITRHGWRRFLYG
+846 
-861 WMIHIPAIILTAIIL
+861 PAITTGSQTSIDESGT
-876 WLASRERYWYG
+876 SRERYWYG
-887 LTGPSRVRLSPKG
+887 LAGPTRVRLSPKG

-1076 DTVTFSS
+1076 NTVTFSS
-1083 PSTNLSRQLMVT
+1083 PSTNLSRQLMIT
-1095 EVTADSDTRD
+1095 ELTADPDTRD

-1143 STRRVNAQNPDSS
+1143 NTRRVNAQNPDSS

-1178 NNGSLVYPI
+1178 NNGSLVYPL

-1254 DRLFSCTMLATWVA
+1254 DRLFACTMLATWVA

-1291 IETYQKASFSGNSEG
+1291 IETYQKTSFSGNSEE

-1412 VANSNVQ
+1412 VVNSNVQ

-1442 HISGRAAQDDL
+1442 HITARAAQDDL

-1465 RYGWGTGKPSRALA
+1465 RYGWGTGKPSRALE

-1484 LYMYLAVLILYL
+1484 LYMYFAVLILYL
-1496 LTVIGGLILE
+1496 LTVVGGLLLE

-1536 PPGDGDFA
+1536 PPGDG
-1544 DAGAGI
+1544 
-1550 TSSHLWKKRVRAMA
+1550 
-1564 DLEHNVQLVY
+1564 
-1574 NDDTV
+1574 
-1579 RDELDKTGKV
+1579 
-1589 KYF
+1589 